1 MVAPS
6 TEEPSRMSDQM
17 MKLADAY
24 TRTGRNGNLYQ
35 VAYLANLKLLIFPV
49 HDPQPDGPSHTLFVT
64 PRPLRQNQR
73 LSAPSPRSAGA
84 AVLAG
89 AGHGT
94 EPLAVEPIP
103 PGGDEVPW

>member
-1 MVAPS
+1 
-6 TEEPSRMSDQM
+6 MSDQM

-35 VAYLANLKLLIFPV
+35 LACLSNLKLLIFPV

-64 PRPLRQNQR
+64 PRPPRQDPR
-73 LSAPSPRSAGA
+73 SSAPSPRFTGT
-84 AVLAG
+84 AVLTG
-89 AGHGT
+89 AGRGT
-94 EPLAVEPIP
+94 EPLAIEPIP